1 MNKGFFRRA
10 SLDGES
16 EKIEMKAADSKAS
29 SAAPAPKSAS
39 VMLDPELS
47 KLLAETVKLL
57 SADGMEK
64 FAQEVNSF
72 VSQLKSKRFTVAVV
86 GEFSRGKSTFV
97 NRLFGK
103 EIMPVG
109 NLPTTAMLTRIRY
122 GESERITVIDTV
134 QKSKKTL
141 PLNPSSWDG
150 LIADMDGNDPS
161 GVAFVE
167 LKSDWLKRGIEII
180 DTPGAGDLEAKRA
193 SVIGDALR
201 GSDGAIIAIS
211 AEVAMSMSEKLFIEE
226 RLISK
231 KTPFLMLIITKLDRI
246 PERQRAKII
255 EFVKVKLKSWG
266 MNIPVYVPYDVNI
279 PGDDYSDII
288 GMDKV
293 KNLIHTWIA
302 DPDRV
307 RLTQEWIVAKTL
319 NTVQSAVNVLR
330 EQNLLSGV
338 DEAAREKLIKE
349 KTSLLSDAKQKWKE
363 LREEMKEKS
372 DDCYNTLT
380 EKINEYIG
388 TMTEKLQYEAAHN
401 SNLQKWWKEDYPY
414 KLKIEMT
421 NLSVSL
427 ENNIS
432 RIIATD
438 LKWFNSVM
446 ENTFKTH
453 VLYSPESIADKSV
466 YTNFKINSDV
476 KVHDLSKAKN
486 ISRIGLSVL
495 SIASYCACSSVGIP
509 PIIGS
514 TGIGTGGSIISESIF
529 KNKIEAQRD
538 VIRDEIA
545 KSVPEVVKE
554 AMTYSKGRIK
564 NMYKDIIKESIKQ
577 EKLWIETQSEAIKAA
592 KKQVGEGNASEIIN
606 KLKAHSEKF
615 EKFLSD

>member
-10 SLDGES
+10 SLDGEP
-16 EKIEMKAADSKAS
+16 EKTEKKVIRTKPAPYVP
-29 SAAPAPKSAS
+29 APASTS
-39 VMLDPELS
+39 VTLNPELG
-47 KLLAETVKLL
+47 KLLGETVKLL
-57 SADGMEK
+57 ASSKMEK
-64 FAQEVNSF
+64 FAQEVNSY
-72 VSQLKSKRFTVAVV
+72 VNQLKSKRFTVAVV

-134 QKSKKTL
+134 NKNKRTL
-141 PLNPSSWDG
+141 PLSPSSWDG

-167 LKSDWLKRGIEII
+167 LKSEWLKRGIEII

-193 SVIGDALR
+193 AVIGDALR
-201 GSDGAIIAIS
+201 GSDGAIITIS

-255 EFVKVKLKSWG
+255 EFVKVKLQSWG
-266 MNIPVYVPYDVNI
+266 MDIPVYIPYDVNI
-279 PGDDYSDII
+279 PGGDYKDII

-319 NTVQSAVNVLR
+319 NAIQSAVNVLN
-330 EQNLLSGV
+330 EQSLLSGV
-338 DEAAREKLIKE
+338 DDSDREKLIRE
-349 KTSLLSDAKQKWKE
+349 KTALLSDAKRKWKE
-363 LREEMKEKS
+363 LREEMTEKG

-380 EKINEYIG
+380 EKMNEYIG
-388 TMTEKLQYEAAHN
+388 SITEKLQYEAAHN

-427 ENNIS
+427 ENNMS
-432 RIIATD
+432 RIISTD
-438 LKWFNSVM
+438 LRWFNGVM

-466 YTNFKINSDV
+466 YTNFSINSDV
-476 KVHDLSKAKN
+476 KVRDLSKAKN

-495 SIASYCACSSVGIP
+495 SIATYCACASVGIP
-509 PIIGS
+509 PIVGS
-514 TGIGTGGSIISESIF
+514 TGIGTGGSIISEGIF
-529 KNKIEAQRD
+529 KKKIEAQRD

-545 KSVPEVVKE
+545 KSVPEVIRE
-554 AMTYSKGRIK
+554 AMTYSEGRIK

-577 EKLWIETQSEAIKAA
+577 EKLWVETQSEAIKAA
-592 KKQVGEGNASEIIN
+592 QEKSGGNSSEIIN
-606 KLKAHSEKF
+606 KLRVHSEKF
-615 EKFLSD
+615 GKFLSD